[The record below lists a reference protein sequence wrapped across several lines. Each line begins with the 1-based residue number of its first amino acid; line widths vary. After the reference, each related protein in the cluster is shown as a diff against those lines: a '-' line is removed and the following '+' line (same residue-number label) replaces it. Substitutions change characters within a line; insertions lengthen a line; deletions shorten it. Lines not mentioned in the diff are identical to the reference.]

1 MQNKNKIIIKSIN
14 IAIKTAKCQVGSVI
28 AMLMIKTT
36 SVHVGKDVTLWWA
49 YERKNRLPPEYYR

>member
-36 SVHVGKDVTLWWA
+36 SVHVGKDVAL
-49 YERKNRLPPEYYR
+49 

>member
-28 AMLMIKTT
+28 AMLIDFLLLFSFYFACIIIATF
-36 SVHVGKDVTLWWA
+36 VYA
-49 YERKNRLPPEYYR
+49 CP